1 MSHFLLSSFPWAR
14 KHGSSSK
21 SSLIR
26 IRTDKDKETP
36 RRLVTHTLQSPTPR
50 VSDSVD
56 LGSGMT
62 ICIFNQ
68 FLYDAGAAG
77 PGTTGDHTTMK

>member
-1 MSHFLLSSFPWAR
+1 MSHFLSSFPWAR
-14 KHGSSSK
+14 KHGSSTK
-21 SSLIR
+21 SSLIK

-36 RRLVTHTLQSPTPR
+36 RRLMTHTLQSLTPR
-50 VSDSVD
+50 VSDSVN
-56 LGSGMT
+56 LGLSMA

-68 FLYDAGAAG
+68 FLFDAGAAG